1 MCSPDKNREYGKTKH
16 HYLKYCE
23 QASQR
28 LEIKILIKQ
37 GRQLPIINL
46 LKHVNTTS

>member
-1 MCSPDKNREYGKTKH
+1 MCSPDKNQEYGKIKH

-28 LEIKILIKQ
+28 LEIEILIIQ
-37 GRQLPIINL
+37 GRQLPIINRH
-46 LKHVNTTS
+46 KHVNMTS